1 MLPQSCFVS
10 GDEVASLIIL
20 SGHLA
25 GLAALVALV
34 VLVAAAS
41 CFVD

>member
-1 MLPQSCFVS
+1 MLPQICFVP
-10 GDEVASLIIL
+10 GGEVASLIIL

-25 GLAALVALV
+25 DLAALVALV